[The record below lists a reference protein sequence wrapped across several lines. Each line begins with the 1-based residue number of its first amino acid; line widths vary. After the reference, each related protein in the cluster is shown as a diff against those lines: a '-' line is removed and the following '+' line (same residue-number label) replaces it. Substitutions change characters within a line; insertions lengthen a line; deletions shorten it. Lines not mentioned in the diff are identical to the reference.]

1 MILSKNQLVQNI
13 VNEIS
18 DNSTGQ
24 ISPYDIRHNL
34 LDVIDSV
41 HLLSLDKQLNSLN
54 FATIETRSTKAGQH
68 TLDKVNLDG
77 YYSID
82 NSAFG
87 YAALKSNYQ
96 GERNTAIGSL
106 SLGCNIYGEDNVAL
120 GFNSAGGNTTG
131 FGNVALGNYTL
142 QNNKL
147 GNFNIAIGHGAG
159 YYVGRNTSKKLFIA
173 SHPIDETYVC
183 DNPFGS
189 GLTPLVY
196 GDLDNLKFGIAVSG
210 LHNEG
215 VLQVSGN
222 ITPSQD
228 KIFNLGSSNYRFN
241 KAHIANEILLDSGVT
256 LGYDYALSGIVTN
269 TDFRPNITESINIG
283 SSNKRWL
290 GGYFQN
296 LYVSGQAFI
305 NQLNTITQ
313 SVYSGKTLFLAALTG
328 ISSAGGYLSDENI
341 DYGGLVLKASG
352 TPYYVRDYEFIFRPS
367 GYNTISCLE
376 SSGVYA
382 ISSWNSNISINIADG
397 SHLKT
402 QRVVSSGRLSLVTD
416 SNCYGIYLNDNTYYV
431 SRGNVLSVPAHS
443 SSGHLAGI
451 TNVNFLANSGSSS
464 DYGVTYAALESGVSV
479 SQKFLTGSK
488 VRIKDASNSNKDK
501 LRGFELK
508 YFDDSST
515 VYTGPLSD
523 RFVISSYDNT
533 SYPLN
538 NLIIMKNSNDGAVLG
553 VNNFGT
559 GGEYLLPKTTL
570 NVRSSIDS
578 VIRAAA
584 ENNGNVQAALQLVG
598 GHNCLQDGVELTY
611 SHTSGIADL
620 NIYKDSSK
628 TIFMRFNENNTIGM
642 LSSGI
647 TNATLTIGT
656 SGSVSSISLRESLS
670 NPSSTA
676 YYGKLYVKPVNKL
689 AYNQSH
695 ALYFIDGSG
704 YIHDLSSNNLDDL
717 NNKTIYSDYYENVFG
732 GIGSIHS
739 RKALQ
744 FEMNPKPTGNTGLGY
759 HALHNLN
766 SSGNY
771 NTGIG
776 ARAASGI
783 VTGDFN
789 TVVGAYSARTLSSG
803 NQNTIIGA
811 HIFNNTFNGSS
822 YNIIIGNSGLGDN
835 TSDDYKFLLGNNNI
849 VLFDG
854 TLGPNNS
861 LKKLT
866 MPSGGRIFLDSID
879 GSESLGLRNNII
891 EVIDRTGNDY
901 PDNQLTFRF
910 SGNEIND
917 LLILNHSGVPFTN
930 TPTYANGGGPYAILN
945 GDLRLKQYIRF
956 NDNTSLNSA
965 KFLNDISNL
974 SSSGNSILNS
984 FNNLVVEGYA
994 LNTIQAPINP
1004 AAPTNGLIRLKNTTW
1019 TDTNTIVLVNR
1030 DKFLQINKDDY
1041 VIAIKINNEYRPLWV
1056 SSESSVC
1063 ECCNK

>member
-13 VNEIS
+13 TNEIS

-34 LDVIDSV
+34 LDIIDSV
-41 HLLSLDKQLNSLN
+41 HLLSLDKELNSVN
-54 FATIETRSTKAGQH
+54 FATLETRSTKAGQH
-68 TLDKVNLDG
+68 TIDKVNLDG

-96 GERNTAIGSL
+96 GERNTAVGSL
-106 SLGCNIYGEDNVAL
+106 ALSCNIYGEDNVAL
-120 GFNSAGGNTTG
+120 GFNAAGGNTTG
-131 FGNVALGNYTL
+131 FGNVAVGNYTL
-142 QNNKL
+142 QYNKL

-159 YYVGRNTSKKLFIA
+159 YYVDRNTSKKLFIA
-173 SHPIDETYVC
+173 SHPIDENYVC
-183 DNPFGS
+183 DNPTGS

-196 GDLDNLKFGIAVSG
+196 GDLDNLRFGIAVSG

-222 ITPSQD
+222 IAPSQNN
-228 KIFNLGSSNYRFN
+228 IFNLGSSNYRFH
-241 KAHIANEILLDSGVT
+241 KAYITNQIILDSGVSI
-256 LGYDYALSGIVTN
+256 GYDYILSGIYSNTN
-269 TDFRPNITESINIG
+269 IYPDTTEFLNIG
-283 SSNKRWL
+283 SSDRKWL

-296 LYVSGQAFI
+296 IYVSGQAFI

-313 SVYSGKTLFLAALTG
+313 SVYSDKTLFLAALSG
-328 ISSAGGYLSDENI
+328 VSSASGYLSDENV
-341 DYGGLVLKASG
+341 DYGGIVLKASG
-352 TPYYVRDYEFIFRPS
+352 TPHYLRDYEFIFRPS
-367 GYNTISCLE
+367 SYNTTSCLE
-376 SSGVYA
+376 SSGIYA
-382 ISSWNSNISINIADG
+382 ISSWNSNISINIANG

-402 QRVVSSGRLSLVTD
+402 QRVVSSGKLSLVTD
-416 SNCYGIYLNDNTYYV
+416 PNCYGIYLNDNTYYL

-451 TNVNFLANSGSSS
+451 TNVNFLANSGSSL
-464 DYGVTYAALESGVSV
+464 DYGITYAALESGVNV

-488 VRIKDASNSNKDK
+488 VRIKDAGNSNKDK

-508 YFDDSST
+508 YFDDSSS
-515 VYTGPLSD
+515 VYEGPLSD

-538 NLIIMKNSNDGAVLG
+538 NLILMKNSSDGSVLG

-559 GGEYLLPKTTL
+559 GGEYLLPKTTV
-570 NVRSSIDS
+570 NIRSSVDS
-578 VIRAAA
+578 IIRAAA

-598 GHNCLQDGVELTY
+598 GNNCLQDGVELTY

-620 NIYKDSSK
+620 NIYKDSGK

-647 TNATLTIGT
+647 SNATLTIGT
-656 SGSVSSISLRESLS
+656 SGSVSSMSLRESLS

-676 YYGKLYVKPVNKL
+676 YYGKLYVRPINKL

-704 YIHDLSSNNLDDL
+704 YIHDLISNNLDDL
-717 NNKTIYSDYYENVFG
+717 NHKTLYSDYYENVFG

-739 RKALQ
+739 RKNLQ
-744 FEMNPKPTGNTGLGY
+744 YSMNPKPTGNTGFGY
-759 HALHNLN
+759 YSLHNLN

-771 NTGIG
+771 NTAIG
-776 ARAASGI
+776 SKAASGI
-783 VTGDFN
+783 LTGDFN
-789 TVVGAYSARTLSSG
+789 TVIGAQSANSLSSG
-803 NQNTIIGA
+803 NNNIVFGA
-811 HIFNNTFNGSS
+811 NSFNNTFSGCN
-822 YNIIIGNSGLGDN
+822 NDIIIGHNIGNSISG
-835 TSDDYKFLLGNNNI
+835 DYKFILGNNDI

-879 GSESLGLRNNII
+879 NSESLGLRNNII

-901 PDNQLTFRF
+901 PENQLTFRF

-930 TPTYANGGGPYAILN
+930 TPTYTDGGGPYAILN

-956 NDNTSLNSA
+956 NDSTSLNSA
-965 KFLNDISNL
+965 SFLDDISNL
-974 SSSGNSILNS
+974 SSSGVSIQNAFNS
-984 FNNLVVEGYA
+984 LVVEGYA
-994 LNTIQAPINP
+994 LNTIQAAINP
-1004 AAPTNGLIRLKNTTW
+1004 AAPTNGLVRLKNTTW
-1019 TDTNTIVLVNR
+1019 TDTSTIVLVNR
-1030 DKFLQINKDDY
+1030 DKFLQINKNDY